1 MNLTAN
7 WDGTVDNILWSNDG
21 KKIYFTAPVDG
32 TKQLFE
38 VNFPGLTKI
47 AIIVKQ
53 ITNGDFDVNDIVGF
67 TKLSSLLPAEE
78 LIDLL
83 DIVFTRFDAICK
95 KHGLEKI
102 KTIGDAYMAA
112 CGAPVRYDNHAER
125 AANAAIEM
133 LEHFTIDHE
142 FSVPVNLRFRI
153 GLHSGS
159 VVAGIIGENK
169 YSYDLWGDAVNTAS
183 RMESHGEAGKIHVS
197 EEFMQAFVGLGSEL
211 SPSSPSSLRFVDRG
225 EMEIKGKGMMKTYFL
240 EKRSNQ

>member
-1 MNLTAN
+1 MI
-7 WDGTVDNILWSNDG
+7 GG
-21 KKIYFTAPVDG
+21 EKKIADTHHDVSV
-32 TKQLFE
+32 LF
-38 VNFPGLTKI
+38 V
-47 AIIVKQ
+47 
-53 ITNGDFDVNDIVGF
+53 DIVGF
-67 TKLSSLLPAEE
+67 TKLSFELPAGE

-112 CGAPVRYDNHAER
+112 CGALMRYDNHAER
-125 AANAAIEM
+125 AANAALEM
-133 LEHFTIDHE
+133 MEHFTIDHE

-183 RMESHGEAGKIHVS
+183 RMESHGETGKIHVS
-197 EEFMQAFVGLGSEL
+197 EDFMQAFVAVGSNL
-211 SPSSPSSLRFVDRG
+211 SPSSLRFVDRG

-240 EKRSNQ
+240 E